1 MKGFILKVVAE
12 SRSRETAKKEAPVP
26 PDRSLEGPPD
36 VNPLTADHLALTI
49 RCSCLALVTLTA

>member
-1 MKGFILKVVAE
+1 MFEGRASPRPGEK
-12 SRSRETAKKEAPVP
+12 AKKEAPVP

-49 RCSCLALVTLTA
+49 RCSCLALVMLTA